1 MKQNKHS
8 VLLEPESF
16 AFITDYSQDAIGF
29 HFHLLHRP
37 TMNISLEKNECVRM
51 RYVSSV
57 IWHYG

>member
-29 HFHLLHRP
+29 HFNTLYKL
-37 TMNISLEKNECVRM
+37 
-51 RYVSSV
+51 
-57 IWHYG
+57 

>member
-1 MKQNKHS
+1 MKQNKHL

-37 TMNISLEKNECVRM
+37 TMNTSLEKNGFVRM

-57 IWHYG
+57 IRHYG